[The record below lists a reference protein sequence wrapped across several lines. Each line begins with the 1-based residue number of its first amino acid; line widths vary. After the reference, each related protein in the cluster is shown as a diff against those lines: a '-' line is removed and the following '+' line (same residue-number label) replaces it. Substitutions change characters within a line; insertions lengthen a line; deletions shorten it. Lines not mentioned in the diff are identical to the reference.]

1 VTKPD
6 RRRRSDLLKLRLT
19 PELKHQVLQAARHHG
34 MSASEYARRAL
45 RDHLATDRKATATLE
60 PARE

>member
-6 RRRRSDLLKLRLT
+6 HRRRSDLLKLRLT

-34 MSASEYARRAL
+34 VSASEYARRAL
-45 RDHLATDRKATATLE
+45 RDHLATNRKATATLE
-60 PARE
+60 PARQ